1 MREITASKCA
11 IEQTIEYYE
20 TQLNRLS
27 WSAVCL
33 NGFLGAQV
41 ALASL
46 QQLSFIGFIVA
57 VGVFFLSLLCHR
69 AILNDVFMGARS
81 MPYYND
87 SNVGCRIICQLA
99 WRCYGCF
106 ESRAKVISN
115 ATWITAI
122 IITGASHVAL
132 LVGSPHPFWVLVA
145 ASALDFVLTLAISF
159 IGLLLKVLIYY
170 EEQSLLVDD

>member
-1 MREITASKCA
+1 MREITTSECT
-11 IEQTIEYYE
+11 IEQAIDYYDA
-20 TQLNRLS
+20 QLNRVS
-27 WSAVCL
+27 WSAACL

-46 QQLSFIGFIVA
+46 RQLSFIGFIIA

-69 AILNDVFMGARS
+69 VILNDVFVGVRS

-87 SNVGCRIICQLA
+87 SNVGYRIICQLA

-106 ESRAKVISN
+106 EAHAKVISN

-122 IITGASHVAL
+122 LITGASHVAL
-132 LVGSPHPFWVLVA
+132 LVCSPHPLWVLVA
-145 ASALDFVLTLAISF
+145 ASALDFVLTLVISF